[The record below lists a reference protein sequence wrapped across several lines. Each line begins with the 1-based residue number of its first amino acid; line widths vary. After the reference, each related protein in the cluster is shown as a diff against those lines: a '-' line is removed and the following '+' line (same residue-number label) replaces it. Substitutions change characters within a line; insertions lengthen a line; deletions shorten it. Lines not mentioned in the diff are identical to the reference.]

1 MGLRSTSYR
10 DDLALGPLLGG
21 TRSPSG
27 LRDHVPSPRIPSVRS
42 LVDRNLQPAS
52 ASPEGRQ
59 LFVLANLIAAIDLEG
74 AANIAAR
81 LLARFGS
88 VLGVL
93 GASDDV
99 ITSIADDGGSLAHL
113 LRFAKETLQ
122 EGFLEEVGGDPVSHE
137 NGPFLRYVISELGS
151 LREEALL
158 AVFLDNEDRF
168 LGQEIVAKGTRIALT
183 FETRRLLRSAV
194 ERNAYGLIIAHNH
207 PSGRPHPSPSDI
219 TATATAKAAAEHL
232 GIRLVDH
239 LIVAG
244 SVAFSMK
251 RSGQL

>member
-10 DDLALGPLLGG
+10 DDLAPRSVHGA
-21 TRSPSG
+21 TRSGLG
-27 LRDHVPSPRIPSVRS
+27 LRDHVSGARVPAMHCTA
-42 LVDRNLQPAS
+42 DRNLQPAPSS
-52 ASPEGRQ
+52 AEGRQ
-59 LFVLANLIAAIDLEG
+59 LFVLANLIASVDRESAVNM
-74 AANIAAR
+74 ASR
-81 LLARFGS
+81 LLERFGS

-93 GASDDV
+93 GAPDDA
-99 ITSIADDGGSLAHL
+99 ISSIAEDGGSLAHL

-122 EGFLEEVGGDPVSHE
+122 EGYLEEIGGEPVSHE
-137 NGPFLRYVISELGS
+137 NAPFLRYVISELGA
-151 LREEALL
+151 LREEVLL
-158 AVFLDNEDRF
+158 AVYLDGGDRY
-168 LGQEIVAKGTRIALT
+168 LGQEIVAKGTKIALT
-183 FETRRLLRSAV
+183 IETRRLLRSAV

-207 PSGRPHPSPSDI
+207 PSGLPHPSPSDI
-219 TATATAKAAAEHL
+219 TATNAARVAAEHL